1 MMPSSK
7 NMRPLALRLSL
18 LAVLGGILVLSTADI
33 HAQQVRTI
41 TFNDAVRLALERN
54 VSLQQAENQ
63 AAIQAINVSRQRMN
77 FFPSIGLSTQG
88 RQRYGRTFSEAEGQI
103 VNETRDFGAGVDASV
118 NLFRGFGDVASY
130 EWAQLQ
136 LEAGTSNLEWQRQ
149 TTVFSVMSTYLTLIE
164 RREVIGIREEFL
176 ESQRQQLAQIEQFTA
191 VGTRPISDLYQQQA
205 QVASAELEL
214 LEAQRLFQLS
224 EAGLIQLLQ
233 LDPFGN
239 YAFEAPDVEDLDI
252 EPGEYDPGQLLRQ
265 AFDQRQD
272 IDARRFAIQ
281 AADRNIRA
289 ARSTIWPA
297 INLNT
302 SFGSNYSDVRAL
314 SFTDQFLESNR
325 YGSIGLSLSFPIF
338 DRFQTRNNIQQAR
351 VELSNAE
358 LALEGTQQDVAVQVR
373 QAYLDYLT
381 AIKRVEVTDVQLAAA
396 NQALEAEQ
404 ERYNLG
410 AATLVE
416 LSQARAL
423 QVQAASNRVQARYDL
438 VFQERL
444 LDYYTGRLVPG
455 QDLFR

>member
-1 MMPSSK
+1 
-7 NMRPLALRLSL
+7 MRMLSL
-18 LAVLGGILVLSTADI
+18 RLAVLILGGIFIVTSDSA
-33 HAQQVRTI
+33 AQQVQTI
-41 TFNDAVRLALERN
+41 TFDQAVRLALEQN
-54 VSLQQAENQ
+54 VALQQMENQ
-63 AAIQAINVSRQRMN
+63 TEIQAINVSRQRMN
-77 FFPSIGLSTQG
+77 FFPTLSIGSQG

-103 VNETRDFGAGVDASV
+103 VNEARDFGLGVDASV

-130 EWAQLQ
+130 ERAQLQ

-149 TTVFSVMSTYLTLIE
+149 TTVFNVMSTYLTLIE
-164 RREVIGIREEFL
+164 RREVIGIREEAL
-176 ESQRQQLAQIEQFTA
+176 EAQRQQLAQIEQFTA

-205 QVASAELEL
+205 QVASFELEL
-214 LEAQRLFQLS
+214 LQAQRLYQLS
-224 EAGLIQLLQ
+224 EASLIQLLQ

-239 YAFEAPDVEDLDI
+239 YAFEAPDVDELELAI
-252 EPGEYDPGQLLRQ
+252 ESYQPGQLLRE
-265 AFDQRQD
+265 AFDRRRDIEARQY
-272 IDARRFAIQ
+272 AIE

-289 ARSTIWPA
+289 ARSTIWPSL
-297 INLNT
+297 NL
-302 SFGSNYSDVRAL
+302 SGGVGSNYSDVRAL
-314 SFTDQFLESNR
+314 SFSDQFFRDNR
-325 YGSIGLSLSFPIF
+325 SGSFTLSLSFPVF
-338 DRFQTRNNIQQAR
+338 DRFSTRNNVQQAR

-358 LALEGTQQDVAVQVR
+358 LALEGTRQDVAVQVR

-381 AIKRVEVTDVQLAAA
+381 AAKRVEVSEVQLTAA

-423 QVQAASNRVQARYDL
+423 QVQAASNRVQARYDM